1 MEEEEEEEAEEEFVV
16 EEAEIVEEM
25 EVEEEPPPPPLLQP
39 LGVEVGAAVCGG
51 GGTPLLTALGP
62 VRKERSK
69 SETEKVCLAQALPR
83 LESRICSNS
92 EALG

>member
-1 MEEEEEEEAEEEFVV
+1 MEEEEEEEAEEELVV

-25 EVEEEPPPPPLLQP
+25 EEDPPPPLLLQP
-39 LGVEVGAAVCGG
+39 LGVEVGAMVCGG

-69 SETEKVCLAQALPR
+69 SETEKVCLAQVLPR

>member
-1 MEEEEEEEAEEEFVV
+1 MKAILSVGTTATSCVV
-16 EEAEIVEEM
+16 LKGVGGDKEVVTVVDGPLIV
-25 EVEEEPPPPPLLQP
+25 
-39 LGVEVGAAVCGG
+39 GVAV
-51 GGTPLLTALGP
+51 

-69 SETEKVCLAQALPR
+69 SDTEKVCLAQVLPR